1 MISGVISIC
10 SLMVDDCRRNRTF
23 FLFSCSFFVPTM
35 AFSAEFPRKLDDVLK
50 VDNLNIKAR
59 QKFEKLHE
67 FVKDIL
73 GEANAKEILGSDNL
87 DEIDLSDLSIGV
99 LKINDAYNKPLNDYK
114 MEKMRA
120 TLNSAQIDKINN
132 LVNSATAM
140 ANLPGAANA

>member
-1 MISGVISIC
+1 M
-10 SLMVDDCRRNRTF
+10 
-23 FLFSCSFFVPTM
+23 
-35 AFSAEFPRKLDDVLK
+35 K
-50 VDNLNIKAR
+50 
-59 QKFEKLHE
+59 KLHE

-73 GEANAKEILGSDNL
+73 GEANAKEILESDNL
-87 DEIDLSDLSIGV
+87 DEIDLSDLSITV

>member
-1 MISGVISIC
+1 M
-10 SLMVDDCRRNRTF
+10 
-23 FLFSCSFFVPTM
+23 
-35 AFSAEFPRKLDDVLK
+35 E
-50 VDNLNIKAR
+50 
-59 QKFEKLHE
+59 
-67 FVKDIL
+67 
-73 GEANAKEILGSDNL
+73 SDNL
-87 DEIDLSDLSIGV
+87 DEIDLSDLSITV

>member
-1 MISGVISIC
+1 MDYTVIINSR
-10 SLMVDDCRRNRTF
+10 SYDLPKKTVSVMN
-23 FLFSCSFFVPTM
+23 
-35 AFSAEFPRKLDDVLK
+35 KLDEVLK
-50 VDNLNIKAR
+50 VDNLKIKAR

-73 GEANAKEILGSDNL
+73 GEANAKEILESDNL
-87 DEIDLSDLSIGV
+87 DEIDLSDLSITV

>member
-1 MISGVISIC
+1 MDYTVIINSR
-10 SLMVDDCRRNRTF
+10 SYDLPKKTVSVMN
-23 FLFSCSFFVPTM
+23 
-35 AFSAEFPRKLDDVLK
+35 KLDEVLK

-73 GEANAKEILGSDNL
+73 GEANAKEILESDNL
-87 DEIDLSDLSIGV
+87 DEIDLSDLSITV

-132 LVNSATAM
+132 LVNSAKFTCRCC
-140 ANLPGAANA
+140 

>member
-1 MISGVISIC
+1 MDYTVIIN
-10 SLMVDDCRRNRTF
+10 NRSYDLPKKTV
-23 FLFSCSFFVPTM
+23 SVM
-35 AFSAEFPRKLDDVLK
+35 NKLDDVLK

-67 FVKDIL
+67 FVK
-73 GEANAKEILGSDNL
+73 ANAKEILGSDNL

>member
-1 MISGVISIC
+1 MDYTVIINSR
-10 SLMVDDCRRNRTF
+10 SYDLPKKTVSVMN
-23 FLFSCSFFVPTM
+23 
-35 AFSAEFPRKLDDVLK
+35 KLDEVLK
-50 VDNLNIKAR
+50 VVNLNIKAR

-73 GEANAKEILGSDNL
+73 GEANAKEILESDNL
-87 DEIDLSDLSIGV
+87 DEIDLSDLSITV

>member
-1 MISGVISIC
+1 MDYTVIINSR
-10 SLMVDDCRRNRTF
+10 SYDLPKKTVSVMN
-23 FLFSCSFFVPTM
+23 
-35 AFSAEFPRKLDDVLK
+35 KLDEVLK

-73 GEANAKEILGSDNL
+73 GEANAKEILESDNL
-87 DEIDLSDLSIGV
+87 DEIDLSDLSITV

-132 LVNSATAM
+132 LVHSTTAM

>member
-1 MISGVISIC
+1 MDYTVIINSR
-10 SLMVDDCRRNRTF
+10 SYDLPKKTVSVMN
-23 FLFSCSFFVPTM
+23 
-35 AFSAEFPRKLDDVLK
+35 KLDEVLK

-73 GEANAKEILGSDNL
+73 GEANAKEILESDNL
-87 DEIDLSDLSIGV
+87 DEIDLSDLSITV

-120 TLNSAQIDKINN
+120 T
-132 LVNSATAM
+132 
-140 ANLPGAANA
+140 

>member
-1 MISGVISIC
+1 MDYTVIINSR
-10 SLMVDDCRRNRTF
+10 SYDLPKKTVSVMN
-23 FLFSCSFFVPTM
+23 
-35 AFSAEFPRKLDDVLK
+35 KLDEVLK

-59 QKFEKLHE
+59 QKFEELHE

-73 GEANAKEILGSDNL
+73 GEANAKEILESDNL
-87 DEIDLSDLSIGV
+87 DEIDLSDLSITV